1 MKKIKEI
8 CIIGGGNEGHYLS
21 ALIGSREEYN
31 VSILTSTP
39 ELFGDCIESIDA
51 NNGEITV
58 GRLTK
63 ASSNPADVIP
73 NADMILFA
81 VPSNIY
87 KKYLDNIFSFVSDGT
102 VLGFI
107 PGTGGVE
114 FLAEKFIIDKHCPVF
129 GTQRVPS
136 GTKLIC
142 KGKSVNSLGSR
153 KDLRIASF
161 PSSFNAEICDL
172 MSFLLRIDCVD
183 LPNYLSVTL
192 TPSNPILHTS
202 RLYGLFHDYV
212 QGQEYPEQ
220 LSFYKKWDDFSSEML
235 IGCDDELQEA
245 CKKMSRYD
253 LSGILSLKEHYEIST
268 MNGNTDVEKMTN
280 KIRQLVYLKDGV
292 PMIRQENGSF
302 VPNFESRYFTED
314 FPFGL
319 CIVKDFCRICGV
331 DTPHIDR
338 VLGWYDKL
346 FHKNYYH
353 SGKFFGSGLKELP
366 LPQNWDIKNIDDL
379 YKYYEH
385 LGM

>member
-1 MKKIKEI
+1 MKKIRSI
-8 CIIGGGNEGHYLS
+8 CIVGGGNEGHYLA
-21 ALIGSREEYN
+21 ALIGSNAEYS

-39 ELFGDCIESIDA
+39 ELFGDYIESIDV
-51 NNGEITV
+51 NNGQTTV
-58 GRLTK
+58 GRLEK
-63 ASSNPADVIP
+63 ASFDPADVIP
-73 NADMILFA
+73 EADMVLFA
-81 VPSNIY
+81 LPSNAY
-87 KKYLDNIFSFVSDGT
+87 KKYLDKITSYVADGT

-114 FLAEKFIIDKHCPVF
+114 FLAEKFILEKHCPVF

-161 PSSFNAEICDL
+161 PSEMNGEICSL
-172 MSFLLRIDCVD
+172 MSSLLRIDCVN

-212 QGQEYPEQ
+212 SGQEYPEL

-235 IGCDDELQEA
+235 IGCDCELQQA

-253 LSGILSLKEHYEIST
+253 LTGILSLKEHYEIRS
-268 MNGNTDVEKMTN
+268 MPGESDIEKMTN
-280 KIRQLVYLKDGV
+280 KIRQLVYLKDNV
-292 PMIRQENGSF
+292 PMIEQENGKF
-302 VPNFESRYFTED
+302 IPNFESRYFTED

-319 CIVKDFCRICGV
+319 CIVKDFCHLCGV
-331 DTPHIDR
+331 ESPYIDR
-338 VLGWYDKL
+338 VLGWYDRL
-346 FHKNYYH
+346 FSKGYYS
-353 SGKFFGSGLKELP
+353 SGEYSGSGLKELP
-366 LPQNWDIKNIDDL
+366 LPQNWNIQTIDDL
-379 YKYYEH
+379 YAYYDH

>member
-1 MKKIKEI
+1 MYYR
-8 CIIGGGNEGHYLS
+8 GGNEGHYLA
-21 ALIGSREEYN
+21 ALIGSREEYS
-31 VSILTSTP
+31 VDILTSTP
-39 ELFGDCIESIDA
+39 ELFGNYIESIDA

-58 GRLTK
+58 GKLKK
-63 ASSNPADVIP
+63 ASADPADVIP
-73 NADMILFA
+73 DADMILFA
-81 VPSNIY
+81 LPSNAY
-87 KKYLDNIFSFVSDGT
+87 KKYLDKIYQYVADGT

-114 FLAEKFIIDKHCPVF
+114 FLAEKFILDKHCSIF

-153 KDLRIASF
+153 KDLRIASI
-161 PSSFNAEICDL
+161 PSACNAEICDL
-172 MSFLLRIDCVD
+172 MSYLLRIDCVD
-183 LPNYLSVTL
+183 LSNYLSVTL

-212 QGQEYPEQ
+212 PGQEYLEQ

-235 IGCDDELQEA
+235 IGCDAELQAA
-245 CKKMSRYD
+245 CKKMNRYD
-253 LSGILSLKEHYEIST
+253 LSGILSLKKHYEISD

-292 PMIRQENGSF
+292 PMIQQENGSF

-319 CIVKDFCRICGV
+319 CIVKDFCCICGV
-331 DTPHIDR
+331 STPYIDC

-346 FHKNYYH
+346 FNKNYYV
-353 SGKFFGSGLKELP
+353 SGKFSGPGLKELP
-366 LPQNWDIKNIDDL
+366 LPQNWNIKNIDDL
-379 YKYYEH
+379 YKCYEH